1 MDENGGGGEQVF
13 QSAEGNLSHQSPGKG
28 ASRGGKLGLWDS
40 KLAVVS
46 DQPPVEVSEAQ
57 ELLKLLAGYWS
68 LPVHHRLDL
77 SRIWPKLFFG

>member
-13 QSAEGNLSHQSPGKG
+13 QSVEGNLSHQGPGEG
-28 ASRGGKLGLWDS
+28 ASRGGELGLWDN

-46 DQPPVEVSEAQ
+46 DEPPVEVGKAQ
-57 ELLKLLAGYWS
+57 ELLKLLAGYRS
-68 LPVHHRLDL
+68 LLVHHRLDL